1 MDGIRIENV
10 TIMYDDFVAI
20 REVSLDINQGE
31 LVTILGPSGCGKTTL
46 LRSIAGFITPVSG
59 KIYIGDE
66 DVTYLPPQKRDTA
79 MIFQNYALWP
89 HMTVGGNI
97 EYGLKLKG
105 MPKELRKKKVKEML
119 QLVKLEDQI
128 DKMPTQLSGG
138 QQQRIALVRALAVD
152 PKVLLCD
159 EPLSNLDAKIRVEL
173 RTEIREIAKR
183 LGITVVY
190 VTHDQSEALAISD
203 RIAVLKDGELQQVD
217 PPLKL
222 FNDPDNQFVGE
233 FIGESSV
240 FNGVISK
247 SNAKQVSIAIDE
259 AGTISAFIQGKV
271 EADKPV
277 NVLVRPQDMSIVVN
291 KKGEETDTI
300 RGFIKSNS
308 FMGDHVRLAV
318 ELPDGQR
325 AVVAEREKI
334 EEAASLGVN
343 VEANFK
349 VDPRKVL
356 VFDKTGRRLR

>member
-1 MDGIRIENV
+1 MDGILIENV

-20 REVSLDINQGE
+20 NNVSLEIREGE

-59 KIYIGDE
+59 RIYIGDE

-105 MPKELRKKKVKEML
+105 MPRELRKEKVKEML
-119 QLVKLEDQI
+119 RLVKLEDQV

-203 RIAVLKDGELQQVD
+203 RIAVLKEGELQQVD

-233 FIGESSV
+233 FIGESSI
-240 FNGVISK
+240 FNGTITG
-247 SNAKQVSIAIDE
+247 AKAGEINIEIDN
-259 AGTISAFIQGKV
+259 AGTVRAFLEETTKTG
-271 EADKPV
+271 KPV
-277 NVLVRPQDMSIVVN
+277 NVLIRPQDMSVVIDE
-291 KKGEETDTI
+291 KERLDTI
-300 RGFIKSNS
+300 RGTIKSNS
-308 FMGDHVRLAV
+308 FMGDHVRLSV
-318 ELPDGQR
+318 QLPDGQR
-325 AVVAEREKI
+325 AVIAEREKI

-343 VEANFK
+343 VEARFK
-349 VDPRKVL
+349 ADPKKVL
-356 VFDKTGRRLR
+356 VFDKTGRRMR